1 MDKPFYKYITFYFLI
16 LLLFFVFLII
26 FFGGFKLYDRI
37 KTSQKRIYDLEQ
49 KFTAYQYDKKLNRLE
64 FENIYLV
71 ELSKIRINRH
81 NYNFKKLQLDQEL
94 MFPAGYID
102 IFKDNLIFLS
112 GDGKLFHDKLSN
124 VHNYKNE
131 DTLNLSQFDS
141 NLIDLSGV
149 SLLSEFGG
157 SGIFTSMFVRDTL
170 ISGNNIFIVCNTYKK
185 IDNKIFVSPAI
196 LKSKIDFETNT
207 LQFDIFFKTDQEL
220 LYFTLNDNNEIDFI
234 DDKIDFRHSGGRIEK
249 YEGNKYV
256 YAVPDYNQLSK
267 VEKKDSIYGKILL
280 IDSENNYQI
289 LTFGHRNQ
297 QGLLYDKEKKIILS
311 TEHGPSGGD
320 EINLIKKGKGYGW
333 PFISKGIDPQVIS
346 EDHEGNNYE
355 EPLYYWTTNP
365 GISQIIKIPEDI
377 KKNRAFKAG
386 SYLVA
391 SLRGSEAWSGRSLW
405 NFKIHENNDLYDL
418 TQIYVGDR
426 IRDLAYDKVNEKIIL
441 VLENQI
447 SLGIIDTKKQNLLHN
462 SF

>member
-1 MDKPFYKYITFYFLI
+1 MDKPFYKYITFYILI

-49 KFTAYQYDKKLNRLE
+49 KFNAYQYDKKLNRLE

-81 NYNFKKLQLDQEL
+81 NYNFKKLQLDQEP

-170 ISGNNIFIVCNTYKK
+170 ISGNNIFVVCNTYKK

-220 LYFTLNDNNEIDFI
+220 L
-234 DDKIDFRHSGGRIEK
+234 R
-249 YEGNKYV
+249 
-256 YAVPDYNQLSK
+256 
-267 VEKKDSIYGKILL
+267 
-280 IDSENNYQI
+280 
-289 LTFGHRNQ
+289 
-297 QGLLYDKEKKIILS
+297 
-311 TEHGPSGGD
+311 
-320 EINLIKKGKGYGW
+320 
-333 PFISKGIDPQVIS
+333 
-346 EDHEGNNYE
+346 
-355 EPLYYWTTNP
+355 
-365 GISQIIKIPEDI
+365 
-377 KKNRAFKAG
+377 
-386 SYLVA
+386 
-391 SLRGSEAWSGRSLW
+391 
-405 NFKIHENNDLYDL
+405 
-418 TQIYVGDR
+418 
-426 IRDLAYDKVNEKIIL
+426 
-441 VLENQI
+441 
-447 SLGIIDTKKQNLLHN
+447 
-462 SF
+462 